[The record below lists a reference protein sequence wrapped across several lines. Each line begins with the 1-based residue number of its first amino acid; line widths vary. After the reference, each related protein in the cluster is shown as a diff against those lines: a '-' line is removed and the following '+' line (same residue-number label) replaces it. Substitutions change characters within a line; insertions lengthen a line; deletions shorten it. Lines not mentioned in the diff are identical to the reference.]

1 MTDRPIRL
9 SGVDFTESELKRELM
24 PLLRKN
30 AQELESTTRWAERL
44 VEETRNALAL
54 LPFTAS
60 EKEFLD
66 TLLDYGQIEPVLL
79 TGDEGL
85 AARIRHH
92 PGLEWKA
99 LNVREFK
106 GR

>member
-1 MTDRPIRL
+1 MNALDSLPP
-9 SGVDFTESELKRELM
+9 FTES
-24 PLLRKN
+24 
-30 AQELESTTRWAERL
+30 A
-44 VEETRNALAL
+44 
-54 LPFTAS
+54 
-60 EKEFLD
+60 KEFLD
-66 TLLDYGQIEPVLL
+66 RLLDSGEIIESMLIN
-79 TGDEGL
+79 DEGL

>member
-1 MTDRPIRL
+1 M
-9 SGVDFTESELKRELM
+9 KQ
-24 PLLRKN
+24 PLVK
-30 AQELESTTRWAERL
+30 
-44 VEETRNALAL
+44 ETRNALESL
-54 LPFTAS
+54 LPFIAS

-66 TLLDYGQIEPVLL
+66 RLLDHGEIKPILL
-79 TGDEGL
+79 TEDEGL

-99 LNVREFK
+99 LNVRDFK